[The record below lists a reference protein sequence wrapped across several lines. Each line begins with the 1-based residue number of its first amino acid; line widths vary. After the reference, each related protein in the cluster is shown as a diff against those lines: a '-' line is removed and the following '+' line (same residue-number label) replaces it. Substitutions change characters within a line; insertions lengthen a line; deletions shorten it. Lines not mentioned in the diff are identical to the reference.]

1 MGLVTDEK
9 PFSKNFFITY
19 AWLAAGCFLFA
30 LGNILFAEP
39 YGFAPGG
46 TYGLSIVFHH
56 LFGWQTEVAAL
67 CMDIPLLL
75 IGFLFLGGRFGIKTV
90 VCTFMI
96 PVFMSLIHKF
106 YGYGALLEPGIT
118 DRTLLEE
125 QLLSSLFG
133 GIVYGLGLG
142 MIFKS
147 RATSGGSD
155 IISMILHKY
164 THISLGTLVII
175 VDCFITLTT
184 VAAFGDWRLPMYSWI
199 LIFVEGK
206 VIDLVVDGANA
217 HKTLMIVSEK
227 TEDVRKLIIEEI
239 GRGATII
246 RGEGGYKGDS
256 REIIY
261 TILTRREA
269 TILRYRINKIDPK
282 AFINVIDSKEI
293 LGNGFKPLEE

>member
-1 MGLVTDEK
+1 MSYTTKEK
-9 PFSKNFFITY
+9 PFSKDFFITY

-56 LFGWQTEVAAL
+56 LFGWRTEAAAL
-67 CMDIPLLL
+67 CMDIPLLI
-75 IGFLFLGGRFGIKTV
+75 IGFIFLGGKFGIKTV

-106 YGYGALLEPGIT
+106 YGFDALLEPGIT
-118 DRTLLEE
+118 DRALLEE
-125 QLLSSLFG
+125 QLLSSIFG
-133 GIVYGLGLG
+133 GIVYGIGLG

-175 VDCFITLTT
+175 VDCCITLTT
-184 VAAFGDWRLPMYSWI
+184 VIAFGDLRLPMYSWI

-206 VIDLVVDGANA
+206 VIDLVVDGANV
-217 HKTLMIVSEK
+217 HKTLMIITSE
-227 TEDVRKLIIEEI
+227 TEQVRRIIIEEI
-239 GRGATII
+239 GRGATILH
-246 RGEGGYKGDS
+246 GEGGYKGDS

-261 TILTRREA
+261 TIVTRRESS
-269 TILRYRINKIDPK
+269 ILRHRINEVDSK
-282 AFINVIDSKEI
+282 AFINIIDSKEI
-293 LGNGFKPLEE
+293 LGNGFKPIEE

>member
-1 MGLVTDEK
+1 MGLATDEK

-282 AFINVIDSKEI
+282 AFINIIDSKEI

>member
-1 MGLVTDEK
+1 MGLATNEK
-9 PFSKNFFITY
+9 PFSKDFFITY

-282 AFINVIDSKEI
+282 AFINIIDSKEI